1 MTRKGEQTREHILT
15 QAGMLMKSKGFAAT
29 TINELLKISG
39 KTKGNLYFHFAD
51 KQAVGL
57 AVLKREQQLFNDFLE
72 WSFACPD
79 PVEGLKNHFKGV
91 LDKNCR
97 EDFVGAFLFGNMAL
111 EASDSIPAFSA
122 IVDEIFDEWKRAWRE
137 L

>member
-97 EDFVGAFLFGNMAL
+97 EDFVGAFCL
-111 EASDSIPAFSA
+111 A
-122 IVDEIFDEWKRAWRE
+122 IWLLKRVTAYLPFPLLWMRSSMSGKRAWRE